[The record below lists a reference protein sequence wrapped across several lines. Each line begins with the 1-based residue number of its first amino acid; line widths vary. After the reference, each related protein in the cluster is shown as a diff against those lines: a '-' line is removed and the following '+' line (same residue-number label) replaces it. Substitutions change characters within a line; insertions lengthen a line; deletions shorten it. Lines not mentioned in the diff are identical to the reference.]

1 MYEVYLDDVVYP
13 VAPSSIT
20 TKINKQIEVITLAN
34 EGEVN
39 RIKTPG
45 LTDITMDILLPGIVY
60 PFAIYPSGTFQKP
73 SVYISQLEKLKTE
86 GKVFKL
92 VVLRKLPTR
101 VLGYDFS
108 MSVTLEDY
116 SLKEDAEEGIDI
128 TASLNLKQYVD
139 YGTQKVKFK
148 KKKGGNTTTDEK
160 KQRSYVGK
168 KTGGTYTV
176 KSGDCLWNISKKK
189 LGKASRWKEI
199 YKLNKS
205 VIEKAAKNHGRKS
218 SSNGHWIYPGTKLK
232 LPKK

>member
-1 MYEVYLDDVVYP
+1 MYEFYLDNAVYP
-13 VAPSSIT
+13 VAPSSVDI
-20 TKINKQIEVITLAN
+20 KINNQNETITLAN

-39 RIKTPG
+39 LIKTPG
-45 LTDITMDILLPGIVY
+45 LTDITFDFLLPGIVY
-60 PFAIYPSGTFQKP
+60 PFAIYPGGRFQNP

-92 VVLRKLPTR
+92 VILRKLPSR
-101 VLGYDFS
+101 SLGYNFS

-116 SLKEDAEEGIDI
+116 TLKEDAEEGIDI
-128 TASLNLKQYVD
+128 IATINLKQYRD
-139 YGTQKVKFK
+139 FGTKKVKFK
-148 KKKGGNTTTDEK
+148 KKKGGKTTTNKK
-160 KQRSYVGK
+160 KQRSTSGK
-168 KTGGTYTV
+168 KNGGTYTV

-189 LGKASRWKEI
+189 LGKASRWTEI

-205 VIEKAAKNHGRKS
+205 VIEKEAKKHGKKS

>member
-1 MYEVYLDDVVYP
+1 MYEFYLDNVVYP
-13 VAPSSIT
+13 VAPSSIDI
-20 TKINKQIEVITLAN
+20 KINNQNETITLAN

-39 RIKTPG
+39 LIKTPG
-45 LTDITMDILLPGIVY
+45 LTDITFDFLLPGIVY
-60 PFAIYPSGTFQKP
+60 PFAIYPSGKFQNP

-86 GKVFKL
+86 GKVFKF
-92 VVLRKLPTR
+92 VILRKLPSRT
-101 VLGYDFS
+101 LGYNLS
-108 MSVTLEDY
+108 MSVTLEEY
-116 SLKEDAEEGIDI
+116 TLKEDAEEGIDI
-128 TASLNLKQYVD
+128 IASINLRQYRD
-139 YGTQKVKFK
+139 FGTKKVKFK
-148 KKKGGNTTTDEK
+148 KKNDGKTTIDEK
-160 KQRSYVGK
+160 KQRSNSGK

-205 VIEKAAKNHGRKS
+205 VIEKEAKRRGRKS

>member
-13 VAPSSIT
+13 VAPSSVT
-20 TKINKQIEVITLAN
+20 TKINSQNETITLAN

-45 LTDITMDILLPGIVY
+45 LTDITMDLLLPGVVY
-60 PFAIYPSGTFQKP
+60 PFAIYPGGTFQKP

-92 VVLRKLPTR
+92 VLLRKLPNR
-101 VLGYDFS
+101 VLGYNFS

-139 YGTQKVKFK
+139 YGTKKVKFK
-148 KKKGGNTTTDEK
+148 KKKK
-160 KQRSYVGK
+160 KTSSKTKKKRSTSGK

-199 YKLNKS
+199 YKLNKT
-205 VIEKAAKNHGRKS
+205 VIEKAAKKHGRKS

-232 LPKK
+232 LPNK